1 MMLTYSSYPLHTH
14 DLIPTNMIH
23 DHIRGCGPGAD
34 SVVGDLS
41 QQGNV
46 LGGVTAQGPQNE
58 LKHIL
63 LVGDEHNRS
72 FHF

>member
-14 DLIPTNMIH
+14 DLTPTNMIH
-23 DHIRGCGPGAD
+23 AHIRGCGPGAD

-46 LGGVTAQGPQNE
+46 LGGLHHRDPKMNSNT
-58 LKHIL
+58 
-63 LVGDEHNRS
+63 
-72 FHF
+72 FYW

>member
-1 MMLTYSSYPLHTH
+1 MMLTYSSYPLHSR
-14 DLIPTNMIH
+14 DLTPTNMIH
-23 DHIRGCGPGAD
+23 AHIRGCGPGAD

-46 LGGVTAQGPQNE
+46 LGGGTAQGPQNE
-58 LKHIL
+58 LIHIL
-63 LVGDEHNRS
+63 LVGDEPDRS